1 MVIFCLETIEFL
13 TLSWDEIYDKLMVL
27 AEKILASNFLPH
39 VIVGIARGGWITA
52 RIMSDLLSNP
62 TTGNVRC
69 ELYEH
74 LGVMR
79 GKAAVTQPISVDIT
93 NKVILLCDDVA
104 DSGGSLEATAE
115 HLRSKNPKEIRSA
128 TIHRKPHT
136 RFSPDYF
143 VEETKKWI
151 IYPWE
156 RRETINDMIE
166 KFNVKPDSRV
176 LAKRTKI
183 EKHFIDK
190 YLEWDKKYRR

>member
-1 MVIFCLETIEFL
+1 MVVFCLEKIDFL
-13 TLSWDEIYDKLMVL
+13 TLSWDEIYDELMLL
-27 AEKILASNFLPH
+27 AEKILADNFVPH
-39 VIVGIARGGWITA
+39 VIVGIARGGWPIG

-74 LGVMR
+74 LGAMR
-79 GKAAVTQPISVDIT
+79 SKAAVTQPISIDIT
-93 NKVILLCDDVA
+93 DKVILLCDDVA

-143 VEETKKWI
+143 VSETEKWI

-156 RRETINDMIE
+156 RRESINDLIE
-166 KFNVKPDSRV
+166 KFNIKPNSRV
-176 LAKRTKI
+176 LSRLTKI
-183 EKHFIDK
+183 NKNFIDK
-190 YLEWDKKYRR
+190 FLEWEKKYRR